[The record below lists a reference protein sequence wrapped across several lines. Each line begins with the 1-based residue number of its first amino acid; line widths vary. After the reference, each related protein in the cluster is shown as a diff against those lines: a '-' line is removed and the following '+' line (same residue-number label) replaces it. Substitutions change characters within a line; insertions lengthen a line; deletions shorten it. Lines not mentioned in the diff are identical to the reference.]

1 MADFLTDY
9 SNLAGAG
16 SAFQGFAQGFQNA
29 QDNKMKRQEMQAK
42 MDAMKADQDRAAT
55 ESALK
60 VKLSGL
66 QQGPGGPTDLQ
77 PGQVTPKI
85 RMDED
90 LKGAGEGFNIN
101 RDGQGNYTGLSV
113 NKESPKYRSSIV
125 QGLRGQA
132 AMENVDTRRDNQS
145 AQAVA
150 KIHQDKALSGMR
162 QQATMIDKGLELTS
176 DPNNPPSVVAMHE
189 FAQDVSAALAGKAAS
204 SDMKLRS
211 ISTPSVREKLANLES
226 YITSNPNQPAPP
238 EVVKF
243 WNGMGNRLKEAYG
256 RQMAAR
262 AGEVAKQAGT
272 VYKHNPA
279 AQKAQQ
285 DAAQMYKDGSW
296 RDSSDI
302 QETASPQQQA
312 PQQQAA
318 PPPQGL
324 VQPQQGFLGKAAGML
339 GFGQPAQAAPAQTAT
354 PDVIKYAKD
363 HNITVQQA
371 QTIKTN
377 RTGGQ

>member
-29 QDNKMKRQEMQAK
+29 QDQKMKRQEMQAK
-42 MDAMKADQDRAAT
+42 MDAMKADQDRAAD
-55 ESALK
+55 EAAIK
-60 VKLSGL
+60 AKQSGL
-66 QQGPGGPTDLQ
+66 VKTGPGQFSDAP
-77 PGQVTPKI
+77 VTPKI
-85 RMDED
+85 KLDED
-90 LKGAGEGFNIN
+90 LKGGAEGFNVN
-101 RDGQGNYTGLSV
+101 RDEQGNYTGLSV
-113 NKESPKYRSSIV
+113 NKESPKYRSSIM

-312 PQQQAA
+312 PQQAA
-318 PPPQGL
+318 PPQGL

-339 GFGQPAQAAPAQTAT
+339 GFGQQAQAAPAAPQDPNIT
-354 PDVIKYAKD
+354 KYA
-363 HNITVQQA
+363 QA
-371 QTIKTN
+371 NGLDYAHAETILRGRGYGK
-377 RTGGQ
+377 